1 MILVFTAFLLVGKGE
16 RKKKRKGK
24 RSPCGVKQL
33 PKDMPGAVGTA
44 ALLSLVVF
52 VAVVDLK
59 S

>member
-33 PKDMPGAVGTA
+33 PKDMPGAIGTA
-44 ALLSLVVF
+44 ALLYL
-52 VAVVDLK
+52 LQ
-59 S
+59 